1 MGFRGLE
8 RFCRREEGASA
19 AEFAMV
25 FPAFIALIFAV
36 MHLGIVI
43 YAVSCL
49 HAAAQA
55 AARCASVN
63 MPIVASTVCVTTDE
77 VQAYAA
83 AKYIGPHVGQSFT
96 YSTASCGNMV
106 QASGTYRIPIAI
118 AEISVPLTAQAC
130 YP

>member
-1 MGFRGLE
+1 MIFRGLE
-8 RFCRREEGASA
+8 RLLRRDEGSSA

-25 FPAFIALIFAV
+25 FPAFLALVFAV

-63 MPIVASTVCVTTDE
+63 IPIVASTTCTTTAKI
-77 VQAYAA
+77 QAYGA

-96 YSTASCGNMV
+96 YSTASCGNLV
-106 QASGTYRIPIAI
+106 QASGTYRIPIMI
-118 AEISVPLTAQAC
+118 AAISVPLTAQAC